1 VLHIT
6 NTIKVVPKIL
16 VVLIKMVLVSTMF
29 LVVEGMSVFLVALMT
44 ALIVVDIAAVVKFV
58 MAFEEKKQAWQLWNS
73 VTLTIRT
80 LTL

>member
-1 VLHIT
+1 
-6 NTIKVVPKIL
+6 
-16 VVLIKMVLVSTMF
+16 MF